1 MYIRVDPCWWDQ
13 NDQLESRS
21 RSRLAFLERASSHG
35 AVDCRVGRAVRTS
48 LGLTRC
54 RRGLLVVHQLAAPIA
69 CGSDGGVII
78 HLIAAHIIH
87 YGGRWL
93 MSISNS
99 TAFFVVICA
108 FVLLAG
114 GSVISWYKQRM
125 LDMIDRRRETIEDA

>member
-54 RRGLLVVHQLAAPIA
+54 RRGLLVVHPLAAPTA

-87 YGGRWL
+87 HGGRSL

-99 TAFFVVICA
+99 IAFFAERCP
-108 FVLLAG
+108 FVLPAG
-114 GSVISWYKQRM
+114 GSVISSYKQRM
-125 LDMIDRRRETIEDA
+125 LDVIDRRAETVEDA